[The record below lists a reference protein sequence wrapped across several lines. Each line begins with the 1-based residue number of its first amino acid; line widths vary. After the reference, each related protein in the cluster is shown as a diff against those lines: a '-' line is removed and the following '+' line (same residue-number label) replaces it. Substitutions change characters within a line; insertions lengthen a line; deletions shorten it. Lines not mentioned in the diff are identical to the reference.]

1 MRKKFFN
8 FFSLSLFVAATFSGN
23 VNANLKENLN
33 KKNNAESAVFKE
45 CHDLFKQ
52 AQYYVRG
59 MVTNG
64 DLDGGIRLMVE
75 KDGAIW
81 KYQSIP
87 IQKKCGYARVGT
99 LNKNYTFD
107 ICDAKR
113 KPIFEY
119 SCKSRR
125 KNFKTTR
132 RTNYFEIDGEKLTRY
147 FQYKGDE
154 TETGSYRKV
163 K

>member
-8 FFSLSLFVAATFSGN
+8 FFSLSLFVATTFSGN

-75 KDGAIW
+75 KDGAIS

-113 KPIFEY
+113 KPIYEY
-119 SCKSRR
+119 TCQSFR
-125 KNFKTTR
+125 KKLKKTTR
-132 RTNYFEIDGEKLTRY
+132 INYFEIDGEQLSLY
-147 FQYKGDE
+147 WQYKGQE
-154 TETGSYRKV
+154 TKTTTYK
-163 K
+163 KIN